1 MERRLAAILA
11 TDVVGYSRLMEQDE
25 AGTFAR
31 LRAHRKEL
39 FEPEIAAHHGRVF
52 KLMGDGL
59 LAEFASVIEAIE
71 CAVALQDGM
80 AQRNA
85 AAPSEYRIEVR
96 MGINLGD
103 VIVEQDEAGA
113 VDMHGE
119 GVIIAYRLQVL
130 AEPGGICVSQTVMN
144 HVGHKI
150 AVGFEFIGEQRVK
163 NIAEPVRVYRVLA
176 KSEATGRGMDLRK
189 SPRHPWRWAAAAAA
203 VLLVL
208 IAGGVAAWLRAW
220 QEAPP
225 PAAVEAKAPPLP
237 DRPSIAVLPFA
248 SLSKNQEQ
256 AYFADGLA
264 EDLMTGLSRLPGLFV
279 IARHSA
285 FAYKEQELDLRKV
298 GRELG
303 VRYIVEGSVQRT
315 GEQVRINIQ
324 LVDVSTLGHLW
335 AEKYDGSMADIFVL
349 QDRVTKSVVD
359 ALALKLTAGEQ
370 QALAGQNETAVP
382 EAYDE
387 FLRGWEHFQRT
398 TPADFAAAL
407 PHFERAIA
415 LDPTYARAQ
424 AGLAMVYFRAYDQRW
439 ATSLGMTADAA
450 FGKAREYLKLASAH
464 PTSTSHQVT
473 GNIFGDRGWYDD
485 AVKEFQAAIALDPT
499 DSWSYAFLAYS
510 LIYAGKAAE
519 GETQIETAMRL
530 DPHFPSLFQFYLG
543 LAQFEQ
549 NRMEEAA
556 ITLEKAVRLN
566 PDDPWPFLFLAAS
579 HAYLEREKKA
589 TEAIAAFNSV
599 RVKAGGVPLVMRELT
614 GGYDL
619 TSFAPPPGSPLI
631 RGLLR
636 LGVPE
641 DFYEPAF
648 DSVRLKANEVE
659 ALFFGHRLHGRMWN
673 GWEYGLSVAA
683 DGAAVKSGNWGVGPS
698 TGANTAQLEGDRLCF
713 LSSTTRMCGS
723 VLRNPGGTRT
733 KENEYLW
740 FVGGFVRPF
749 SQIE

>member
-1 MERRLAAILA
+1 MERRLVAILA
-11 TDVVGYSRLMEQDE
+11 ADVVGYGRLMEQDE

-39 FEPEIAAHHGRVF
+39 FEPEITAHHGRVF

-59 LAEFASVIEAIE
+59 LAEFASVVEAVE
-71 CAVALQDGM
+71 CAVTLQEGM
-80 AQRNA
+80 VQRNTG
-85 AAPSEYRIEVR
+85 APPEHRIEARV
-96 MGINLGD
+96 GVNLGD
-103 VIVEQDEAGA
+103 VIVEKDDAGA

-119 GVIIAYRLQVL
+119 GVIIANRLQSL
-130 AEPGGICVSQTVMN
+130 AEPGGICVSQTVVS

-150 AVGFEFIGEQRVK
+150 AVGFELIGEQRVK
-163 NIAEPVRVYRVLA
+163 NIAEPVQVFRVRPGPAPAGA
-176 KSEATGRGMDLRK
+176 KIKIRK
-189 SPRHPWRWAAAAAA
+189 SPRLVWRWPAMAAALLVVLAAGAA
-203 VLLVL
+203 V
-208 IAGGVAAWLRAW
+208 WLRPW
-220 QEAPP
+220 QSAPP
-225 PAAVEAKAPPLP
+225 PAAVEAQAPPMP
-237 DRPSIAVLPFA
+237 DKPSVAVLPFA
-248 SLSKNQEQ
+248 NLSNDPQQ
-256 AYFADGLA
+256 AYFADGIA

-285 FAYKEQELDLRKV
+285 FAYKDQELDLRKV
-298 GRELG
+298 GGELG

-370 QALAGQNETAVP
+370 QALAGQHETAVP

-387 FLRGWEHFQRT
+387 FLRGWDHFQRT
-398 TPADFAAAL
+398 TPGDFVAAI

-415 LDPTYARAQ
+415 LDPAYARAQ
-424 AGLAMVYFRAYDQRW
+424 AGLAMLYFRAYDQRW
-439 ATSLGMTADAA
+439 ASSLGMTEDVA
-450 FGKAREYLKLASAH
+450 FRKAREHLKLANVH

-473 GNIFGDRGWYDD
+473 GNISRDRGWYDD
-485 AVKEFQAAIALDPT
+485 AAKEFQAAIVLDPS
-499 DSWSYAFLAYS
+499 DSWSYAYLAYS

-519 GETQIETAMRL
+519 GETQIATAMRL
-530 DPHFPSLFQFYLG
+530 DPHFPSLFDFYLG

-579 HAYLEREKKA
+579 RAHLGREKEGL
-589 TEAIAAFNSV
+589 EAIAAFNSA
-599 RVKAGGVPLVMRELT
+599 RVKGGGVPVVMGELK
-614 GGYDL
+614 GYHDL
-619 TSFAPPPGSPLI
+619 TPFVPPPGSPLLG
-631 RGLLR
+631 GLHRLR
-636 LGVPE
+636 MP
-641 DFYEPAF
+641 DDF
-648 DSVRLKANEVE
+648 DSPTFDPVRLKASEVE

-683 DGAAVKSGNWGVGPS
+683 DGTAVSFGNWGVGPS
-698 TGANTAQLEGDRLCF
+698 SGANTAQLEGDRLCF
-713 LSSTTRMCGS
+713 VSSTTRGCGK
-723 VLRNPGGTRT
+723 VLRNVGGTRA
-733 KENEYLW
+733 KENEYIW
-740 FVGGFVRPF
+740 FVGGWVRPF
-749 SQIE
+749 SQVD